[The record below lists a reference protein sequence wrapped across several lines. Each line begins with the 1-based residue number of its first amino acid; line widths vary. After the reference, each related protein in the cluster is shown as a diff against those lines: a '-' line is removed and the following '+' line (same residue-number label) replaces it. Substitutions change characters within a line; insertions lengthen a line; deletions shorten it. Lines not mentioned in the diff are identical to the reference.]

1 MADDKP
7 DDKPDDRPADKS
19 ATGLSGDV
27 QPLPA
32 ELVTEMLAEP
42 GIRDLLA
49 HIYEDAGLDTAF
61 DNIPREVHASI
72 LARLVAEG
80 HIRLAEPDA

>member
-1 MADDKP
+1 MTDDNP
-7 DDKPDDRPADKS
+7 DDKPTAGPA
-19 ATGLSGDV
+19 GDV

-42 GIRDLLA
+42 AIRDLLT
-49 HIYEDAGLDTAF
+49 HIYNDAGLDTAF
-61 DNIPREVHASI
+61 ENVPREVHASI